1 MQMEE
6 GVCAI
11 LGGKS
16 GDSGPIKAAP
26 SSSPFQFSTERVYAG
41 DRSTFPAK
49 STAIRASLVDQ
60 VGRCEWT
67 LGNRLSPPCVNKC
80 IVTMLNVIHVSF
92 GQNFVFVSL
101 LLASS

>member
-49 STAIRASLVDQ
+49 STAIRASLADEVK
-60 VGRCEWT
+60 
-67 LGNRLSPPCVNKC
+67 LAAVNGHLETAFHLR
-80 IVTMLNVIHVSF
+80 V
-92 GQNFVFVSL
+92 
-101 LLASS
+101 